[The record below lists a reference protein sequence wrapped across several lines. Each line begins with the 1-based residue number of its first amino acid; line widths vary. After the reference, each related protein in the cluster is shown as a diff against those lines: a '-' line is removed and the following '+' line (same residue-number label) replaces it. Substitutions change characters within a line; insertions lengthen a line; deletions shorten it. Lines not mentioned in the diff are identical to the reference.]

1 MAGDVR
7 AFFEALGIELPGWA
21 HTEAPVRCFA
31 DPGAHQREDRDA
43 SCSVNVAPC
52 ADTGTRVRKLIGTA
66 GSAAAPDATAFRST
80 SAAES
85 PGDVGIE
92 KAAVSF
98 ALAPGA
104 SVRWAGDTVP
114 TLVIRSARQL
124 NWIGPE

>member
-1 MAGDVR
+1 M
-7 AFFEALGIELPGWA
+7 
-21 HTEAPVRCFA
+21 
-31 DPGAHQREDRDA
+31 
-43 SCSVNVAPC
+43 
-52 ADTGTRVRKLIGTA
+52 GTA
-66 GSAAAPDATAFRST
+66 GSDPAPDPLAFSRS

-114 TLVIRSARQL
+114 TFVIRSARQL